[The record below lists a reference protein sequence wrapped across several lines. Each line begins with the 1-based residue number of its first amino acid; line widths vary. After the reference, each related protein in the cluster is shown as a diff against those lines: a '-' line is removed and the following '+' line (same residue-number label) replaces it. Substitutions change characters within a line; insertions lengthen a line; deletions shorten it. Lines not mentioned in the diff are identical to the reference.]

1 MTRALQDLAFS
12 EYLFINVIPMV
23 NRKTIFT
30 NSVKIKFAHIA
41 SILRY
46 LESKCFMHLESLI
59 LSHLELFFSQIVSI
73 FTFNV
78 IFSHLAIFHI

>member
-30 NSVKIKFAHIA
+30 NSVKIKVVHTCIA

-46 LESKCFMHLESLI
+46 LESKCFIHLESLI
-59 LSHLELFFSQIVSI
+59 LSHLELFCSQIV
-73 FTFNV
+73 
-78 IFSHLAIFHI
+78 